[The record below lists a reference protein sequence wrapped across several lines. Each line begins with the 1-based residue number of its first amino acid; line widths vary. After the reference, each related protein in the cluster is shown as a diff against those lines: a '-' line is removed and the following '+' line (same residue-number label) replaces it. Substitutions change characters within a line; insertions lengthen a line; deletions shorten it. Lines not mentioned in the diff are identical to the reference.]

1 MLAVCT
7 AAIATPL
14 TISFPV
20 LLHLPLF
27 PSHPLLIPALHQYI
41 EMSNYTAMLPT
52 LTPISQSKSTSLYL
66 LPDSRYLRVTE
77 FPSESALM
85 TQMAREDFSKQ
96 QTGLSIVETLEIIK
110 DPENKLRLYVVTPY
124 YPTLENDYRE
134 RQRNGRLYDEQT
146 LWGYLR
152 EVVEGLAHLQ
162 QKVVTK

>member
-1 MLAVCT
+1 
-7 AAIATPL
+7 
-14 TISFPV
+14 
-20 LLHLPLF
+20 
-27 PSHPLLIPALHQYI
+27 
-41 EMSNYTAMLPT
+41 MLPT

-124 YPTLENDYRE
+124 YPTLENDYSE

-146 LWGYLR
+146 LLGYLR